1 MKISVKSVFLV
12 VSMFA
17 FLFFSGNAYADTWSK
32 TYGGSLADSAQLIQQ
47 VSDSGYIILGNT
59 NSFGSTWGGNVWL
72 LRVDTSGNILW
83 QKAYG
88 GDWHEYSNTMQQ
100 TSDGGYIVASY
111 TSSFSPAFYS
121 DTLVLKLDAD
131 GNIQWQKVY
140 KGGSYT
146 DDGVSSI
153 YQTSD
158 GGYIMGG
165 VYSADYGRTAVSW
178 AVKLDSGGN
187 IQWQKTYRNLHL
199 NNIVS
204 IHQTSDG
211 GYIAGGVSTTFY
223 GDRHYEWVVKL
234 DSDGNVQWQ
243 KTYDINI
250 NSSLRTFSQT
260 VDGGFIMAGDAT
272 LSGASHDIW
281 AIKLDASGNIEWQ
294 KTYVSGGSDVVYS
307 IQQTTDS
314 GYMVSA
320 SAADMLPWV
329 FKLDSG
335 GNIQWQKKYKGN
347 LIIRGAAHS
356 VQETKDGGYITGGW
370 VLYSGRVGS
379 NMWAAK
385 LDGNGNMSG
394 CEDFVENTN
403 AIASDINVSVNAIM
417 PGVTNA
423 AAFIQ
428 TSNAIVTDTNVIPS
442 VICTVS
448 NQPPVA
454 NAGADQTVSCSG
466 PNGAAVTL
474 DGSGSSDPDG
484 DALAYTWTGIFG
496 TATGMSP
503 TVQVPFGTNSITLKV
518 DDGKGGTSEDAV
530 LVTVN
535 DNAPPLTTATVT
547 GTSGN
552 NGWYVSD
559 VGVSLIATDNCAG
572 VKEIHYSIDGAETVV
587 TGSSA
592 SVTITTDGTHSFT
605 YYAVDNAGNIETAHP
620 LTINID
626 KTPPVLNVTVTPGLL
641 WPPNHKMVLVTP
653 SINVSDN
660 LTGNVQTEIVSVTS
674 SEPDN
679 GLGDGDT
686 ANDIVINPDGTIF
699 LRAERAGSGNGRI
712 YTITMLA
719 TDNAG
724 NRTVAVTEAIVPHD
738 KGR

>member
-1 MKISVKSVFLV
+1 
-12 VSMFA
+12 
-17 FLFFSGNAYADTWSK
+17 
-32 TYGGSLADSAQLIQQ
+32 
-47 VSDSGYIILGNT
+47 
-59 NSFGSTWGGNVWL
+59 
-72 LRVDTSGNILW
+72 
-83 QKAYG
+83 
-88 GDWHEYSNTMQQ
+88 
-100 TSDGGYIVASY
+100 
-111 TSSFSPAFYS
+111 
-121 DTLVLKLDAD
+121 
-131 GNIQWQKVY
+131 
-140 KGGSYT
+140 
-146 DDGVSSI
+146 
-153 YQTSD
+153 
-158 GGYIMGG
+158 
-165 VYSADYGRTAVSW
+165 
-178 AVKLDSGGN
+178 
-187 IQWQKTYRNLHL
+187 
-199 NNIVS
+199 
-204 IHQTSDG
+204 
-211 GYIAGGVSTTFY
+211 
-223 GDRHYEWVVKL
+223 
-234 DSDGNVQWQ
+234 
-243 KTYDINI
+243 
-250 NSSLRTFSQT
+250 
-260 VDGGFIMAGDAT
+260 
-272 LSGASHDIW
+272 
-281 AIKLDASGNIEWQ
+281 
-294 KTYVSGGSDVVYS
+294 
-307 IQQTTDS
+307 
-314 GYMVSA
+314 
-320 SAADMLPWV
+320 
-329 FKLDSG
+329 
-335 GNIQWQKKYKGN
+335 
-347 LIIRGAAHS
+347 
-356 VQETKDGGYITGGW
+356 
-370 VLYSGRVGS
+370 
-379 NMWAAK
+379 
-385 LDGNGNMSG
+385 
-394 CEDFVENTN
+394 
-403 AIASDINVSVNAIM
+403 
-417 PGVTNA
+417 
-423 AAFIQ
+423 
-428 TSNAIVTDTNVIPS
+428 
-442 VICTVS
+442 
-448 NQPPVA
+448 
-454 NAGADQTVSCSG
+454 
-466 PNGAAVTL
+466 
-474 DGSGSSDPDG
+474 
-484 DALAYTWTGIFG
+484 
-496 TATGMSP
+496 MSP